1 MRDERLASAAAVAG
15 KRTLILTFTQLM
27 DAPLKELA
35 KLEKLATAKG
45 KGPSILSALDDISQS
60 LQRAKDQVQA
70 GSVISPEQFVT
81 LTQTIEAKKK
91 EVDERQKE
99 VYSATSRFGKALDKV
114 CRMSESIHCLTVR

>member
-1 MRDERLASAAAVAG
+1 
-15 KRTLILTFTQLM
+15 M

-60 LQRAKDQVQA
+60 LQRVKDQVQA
-70 GSVISPEQFVT
+70 GSVISPEQLVT

-114 CRMSESIHCLTVR
+114 RRASESVYCLTVR